1 MKIKL
6 PKFIKSHYNKIYVD
20 RSFQRKVCWS
30 DDKIRKFI
38 LSVNQNR
45 TPYPLVVADIRS
57 GIEKSI
63 ESLDENSE
71 NYYQK
76 IAKKYSWVSLDGLQR
91 STAMMKFFTD
101 QVSVTGIFI
110 DADGKEEE
118 ITNKYFSNLP
128 QRLQDKF
135 NDYDVEMRV
144 MEDLL
149 RDELKEFFININ
161 DGEALNDQEKRNA
174 YPTSISKFIRDLS
187 ENPITSNVW
196 IKISGLRQSGIDRS
210 LDAELLLK
218 AMMATHPDKNY
229 SPNKKSMDG
238 FYELGCGSGFVNE
251 YRLDVRDR
259 FKSIMTT
266 VRDLCDKQTIH
277 VGKGKLPQRQWWA
290 CVFLAQYIH
299 DNNLRIVDYAEAYN
313 EIYELEKDLIAQSKT
328 KQGKDHEA
336 HKRSLKTSKPLPEP
350 SDSDYYWHWAS
361 EPLKY
366 SERKKRLSTL
376 FGKKSSFINIVPKT
390 QSSFQSTLLQA
401 FA

>member
-6 PKFIKSHYNKIYVD
+6 PKFIKSCYDKIYVD

-30 DDKIRKFI
+30 DEKIRKFI

-45 TPYPLVVADIRS
+45 TPYPLVVADIKS
-57 GIEKSI
+57 GIEKSV
-63 ESLDENSE
+63 ESLDDNSE
-71 NYYQK
+71 NYYKK
-76 IAKKYSWVSLDGLQR
+76 ISEKYSWVSLDGLQR

-101 QVSVTGIFI
+101 KVSVTGTFI
-110 DADGKEEE
+110 DADGKEE
-118 ITNKYFSNLP
+118 IVTNKYFSNLP

-187 ENPITSNVW
+187 ENSITSNVW

-238 FYELGCGSGFVNE
+238 FYELGCGPGFVNE
-251 YRLDVRDR
+251 YRQDVRDR
-259 FKSIMTT
+259 FKSIMTI
-266 VRDLCDKQTIH
+266 VRDLCHNQVIH

-290 CVFLAQYIH
+290 CVFLAQYVL

-328 KQGKDHEA
+328 DQGKDHKA
-336 HKRSLKTSKPLPEP
+336 YKSSLKKPKPLPEP

-366 SERKKRLSTL
+366 SERKKRLSML
-376 FGKKSSFINIVPKT
+376 FNEERSFINVVPKV
-390 QSSFQSTLLQA
+390 QSSLHDTQQV